1 MRESFSNFSIF
12 HAGKF
17 SILWRYTLGCPPSQ
31 VASDHQDCFMFRIG
45 MDRGFQPKP
54 SFATGI
60 LGRGT
65 TQGILLSLKSSH
77 HGFYVSSNG
86 FQLVSAQYGNLNPC
100 SGCGCRWCIGL
111 LFVSIQSI
119 HPSIII
125 YHLISL
131 HFVHLSICLPICL
144 FIYLSIYSYIRA
156 NPLSSGY
163 QFRLVS
169 KFHMFGLLGH
179 AWVPDISSIPLHR
192 RHDFKLDRLTSMSW
206 ALSLVVKPPTWI
218 GGNLDFQVSHYHH
231 SRRVVQKHM
240 FNHVQFF
247 KSV

>member
-1 MRESFSNFSIF
+1 MCLPMDSNLWVRSTVIWI
-12 HAGKF
+12 HVVGVGVGGASDCCSYLSSP
-17 SILWRYTLGCPPSQ
+17 SILR
-31 VASDHQDCFMFRIG
+31 
-45 MDRGFQPKP
+45 
-54 SFATGI
+54 
-60 LGRGT
+60 
-65 TQGILLSLKSSH
+65 SSSTI
-77 HGFYVSSNG
+77 SSP
-86 FQLVSAQYGNLNPC
+86 Y
-100 SGCGCRWCIGL
+100 I
-111 LFVSIQSI
+111 
-119 HPSIII
+119 
-125 YHLISL
+125 
-131 HFVHLSICLPICL
+131 L
-144 FIYLSIYSYIRA
+144 FIYRFACPFVYLSIFLSSYIRA

-218 GGNLDFQVSHYHH
+218 GGNLDFQVSPYHH